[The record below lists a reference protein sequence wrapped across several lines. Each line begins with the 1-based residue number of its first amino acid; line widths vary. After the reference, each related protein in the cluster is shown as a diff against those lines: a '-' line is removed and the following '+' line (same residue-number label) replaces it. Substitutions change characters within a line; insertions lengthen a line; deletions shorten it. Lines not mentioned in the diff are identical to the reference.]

1 MENRNQARKNSQTYN
16 KPRSAVQRYKQI
28 IDNWKQFQKECD
40 RQERKTVR
48 KNPIKSSE
56 GVEQKLK
63 EDFPDIEQADWNQ
76 NVYRLNSEKS
86 AGKSMLH
93 WLGEYYVQE
102 ESAALPVQILDP
114 EPSEKVLDMCAA
126 PGGKTTQIASKMDN
140 KGTVI
145 ANDKNPKRLKSLHA
159 NIYRTGS
166 TAANVV
172 NYDGRR
178 IPKKVKYDKILV
190 DAPCSGEGNNSRRNF
205 KSASE
210 QELKTLSNIQQKL
223 LENAEKLLKKDGR
236 IVYSTCTFAP
246 EENESVVE
254 KTLENTDLRLENIQ
268 SDIEHVR
275 GVKKFQDTEFSFQ
288 TSKTV
293 RVYPHHMRSGGIYVA
308 RFAK

>member
-1 MENRNQARKNSQTYN
+1 
-16 KPRSAVQRYKQI
+16 
-28 IDNWKQFQKECD
+28 
-40 RQERKTVR
+40 
-48 KNPIKSSE
+48 
-56 GVEQKLK
+56 
-63 EDFPDIEQADWNQ
+63 
-76 NVYRLNSEKS
+76 
-86 AGKSMLH
+86 MLH

-102 ESAALPVQILDP
+102 ESAALPVQVLNP
-114 EPSEKVLDMCAA
+114 EPGEKVLDMCAA
-126 PGGKTTQIASKMDN
+126 PGGKTTQIASKMNN
-140 KGTVI
+140 KGIVI

-178 IPKKVKYDKILV
+178 IPKELKYDKILV
-190 DAPCSGEGNNSRRNF
+190 DAPCSGEGNNSRRSF

-210 QELKTLSNIQQKL
+210 QELKTLSNVQQKL
-223 LENAEKLLKKDGR
+223 LENAEKLLKEDGR

-254 KTLENTDLRLENIQ
+254 KTLENTDLRLKNIE
-268 SDIEHVR
+268 SEIEHVR
-275 GVKKFQDTEFSFQ
+275 GVNRFQDTEFNFE

-308 RFAK
+308 RFTK